1 MQRNQTNLITQD
13 RSDRQRD
20 LKTVC
25 STCIALQIRAM
36 GQRLSFPLRMRQ
48 TSSDTPKRVGMSH
61 DEKEEPVF
69 CNSII
74 VPDSALPCAHPDKG
88 RRASLCHIRNCR
100 RGHMYKRRNRVGK
113 RFWDCVETL
122 SGGKRVLQTFK
133 RKKQS
138 RLSASLKEGT
148 GNARCIT
155 AA

>member
-13 RSDRQRD
+13 RSDRQRY

-25 STCIALQIRAM
+25 STCIALHIRAI

-69 CNSII
+69 CNS
-74 VPDSALPCAHPDKG
+74 V
-88 RRASLCHIRNCR
+88 RLCPVHTLIKEEGLLYATYATVVVAICTN
-100 RGHMYKRRNRVGK
+100 YKRRNRVGK

-122 SGGKRVLQTFK
+122 PGGKRVLQTFK

-148 GNARCIT
+148 GKSTCIT